1 MSPRARTVAATL
13 VVAALLLMLPA
24 APLLARD
31 SAKWRWL
38 KIRVYDDGA
47 TTPTVLVNVPMGV
60 VTAFLKI
67 AAKTDVKARIDESTS
82 ERSSG
87 HVRLR
92 DVDLDE
98 LVQELEAMDP
108 GQILEVQED
117 GRKVEIW
124 IE

>member
-1 MSPRARTVAATL
+1 MSPRARTVAATV

-24 APLLARD
+24 VPLLARD
-31 SAKWRWL
+31 SAKGRWL
-38 KIRVYDDGA
+38 KVRVYDDGA

-67 AAKTDVKARIDESTS
+67 AAKADVKATIDGSTS
-82 ERSSG
+82 ERPSG
-87 HVRLR
+87 HARLR
-92 DVDLDE
+92 DIDLEE

-108 GQILEVQED
+108 GQIFEVQED
-117 GRKVEIW
+117 GHKVEIW